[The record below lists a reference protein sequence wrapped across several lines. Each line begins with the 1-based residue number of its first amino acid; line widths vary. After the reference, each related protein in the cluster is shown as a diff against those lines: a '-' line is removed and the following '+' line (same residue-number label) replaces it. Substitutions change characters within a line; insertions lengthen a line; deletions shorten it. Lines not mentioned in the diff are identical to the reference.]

1 LRTWEAANRRSN
13 HNLSKDVFFKKKLNI
28 IENVVFIS
36 QSLAAV
42 P

>member
-1 LRTWEAANRRSN
+1 MIWEAVNRQFNRD
-13 HNLSKDVFFKKKLNI
+13 LSKDVFFKKKLNI
-28 IENVVFIS
+28 IGNALLIS